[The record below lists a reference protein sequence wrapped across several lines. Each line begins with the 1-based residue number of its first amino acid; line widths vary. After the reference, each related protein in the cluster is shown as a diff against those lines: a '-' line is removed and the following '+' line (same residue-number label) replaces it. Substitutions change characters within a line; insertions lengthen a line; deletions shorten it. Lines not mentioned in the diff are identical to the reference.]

1 LLEVQAPTSR
11 TLFFALLD
19 VACQLL
25 KFIYRIVAI
34 DITELSGH
42 VGSVKPLKELPMR
55 FVFLAAI
62 LPLAGCVIPPS
73 VVSGYNGSSVT
84 IQRPGLPPASGPG
97 QEEIDLAK
105 KTCGG
110 NATIASNRMV
120 ADSRT
125 EHLFICR

>member
-1 LLEVQAPTSR
+1 
-11 TLFFALLD
+11 
-19 VACQLL
+19 
-25 KFIYRIVAI
+25 
-34 DITELSGH
+34 
-42 VGSVKPLKELPMR
+42 MR
-55 FVFLAAI
+55 FVFLVAM

-84 IQRPGLPPASGPG
+84 IQRPGVPPASGPF

-105 KTCGG
+105 QTCGG

-120 ADSRT
+120 SEFIT